1 MRAIVDRDRCQ
12 GHAQCLVGAPDVFD
26 LDDDSRSIV
35 LADPLPEGSVIVAQE
50 AADRCPEA
58 AISITA

>member
-1 MRAIVDRDRCQ
+1 MRAIVDRRRCQ
-12 GHAQCLVGAPDVFD
+12 GHAQCLVAAPEVFD
-26 LDDDSRSIV
+26 LDDDSRSVV
-35 LADPLPEGSVIVAQE
+35 LADPLPEGSELDARE